1 VRISLGFMAFGA
13 LIAVAGQ
20 SRAADDVPPPWAFA
34 VNPPVTQ
41 PAAPALDD
49 GLPKH
54 VSASSVALTA
64 AQVKDA
70 FNIPDWHPDN
80 HPAAPDIVTHGRKPA
95 VLACGYCHL
104 PNGLGRP
111 ENAGIA
117 GLPAAYI
124 AQQFADFRSGARQS
138 AIPDMVPPKLM
149 VGIAKAATDDEVKA
163 AADYFAGL
171 DFKPWIRVVE
181 AATVPK
187 THVAGYML
195 VADAGGAMEPIGQR
209 IIETP
214 ENLADTELRDS
225 GSGFIAYV
233 PPGSIGRGGALVKTG
248 GGRTTPCG
256 VCHGVDLKGLGP
268 VPPLAGRSP
277 SYIVRQLYDIQHG
290 QRAGTWVPLMQGVVR
305 DLKAGDLVDI
315 AAYTASRRP

>member
-1 VRISLGFMAFGA
+1 MRISFGFMAFAA
-13 LIAVAGQ
+13 LCAITSPGW
-20 SRAADDVPPPWAFA
+20 AAEDAPPPWAFA
-34 VNPPVTQ
+34 VNPPNAQ
-41 PAAPALDD
+41 PTVPAPDD
-49 GLPKH
+49 GTIRH
-54 VSASSVALTA
+54 VSNSPVGLTI

-70 FNIPDWHPDN
+70 FNVPDWHPDN
-80 HPAAPDIVTHGRKPA
+80 HPAAPDIVSHGRKPA

-104 PNGLGRP
+104 PNGQGRP
-111 ENAGIA
+111 ENAGLA

-124 AQQFADFRSGARQS
+124 AEQVAAFRSGARQS
-138 AIPDMVPPKLM
+138 PIPDMVPPKLM
-149 VGIAKAATDDEVKA
+149 AGIAKAATDEEVKA
-163 AADYFAGL
+163 AAEYFAAL
-171 DFKPWIRVVE
+171 EFKPWIRVVE
-181 AATVPK
+181 TATVPK

-195 VADAGGAMEPIGQR
+195 VVDAGAAKEPIGPR

-225 GSGFIAYV
+225 GSGFVAYV
-233 PPGSIGRGGALVKTG
+233 PPGSIKRGEALVKTG

-277 SYIVRQLYDIQHG
+277 SYIVRQLYGIQHG
-290 QRAGTWVPLMQGVVR
+290 QRAGTWTPLLQGVVR
-305 DLKAGDLVDI
+305 DLKQADLVDI